1 MRAQIKAQAHGAKK
15 KEDREQIKEIEQL
28 AAFIGSNIA
37 VKQPSFKA
45 NGRLRGKQAKC
56 TDPKC
61 EAPTAVGVRYIG
73 SITKC
78 GRSSACESCWIA
90 GVKKFTTKELS
101 VMERNKLLK
110 LAMAGA
116 MPNCW

>member
-90 GVKKFTTKELS
+90 GVKEQSLGAKEFSAAEKKMTGL
-101 VMERNKLLK
+101 VMKATGL
-110 LAMAGA
+110 
-116 MPNCW
+116 PV